1 MDKQEYLNQ
10 ISAKNRPT
18 KKSGNKIFSSKFFW
32 VGVIGVVALI
42 LIIIVGSM
50 LGGGKTST
58 KDKLFSLILHIDN
71 TSEIIE
77 EYQANIKSS
86 DLRSISASLNSVL
99 SNTSKDLNNYAAE
112 KYNSKEKNTSEKIT
126 EEETVAKDD
135 LYNEL
140 FEAKINGILDRIY
153 ARKMAYEISI
163 IVAREEQILK
173 ASDDDMLKEH
183 LNDSLNSLNIL
194 YDKFDNFSEAN

>member
-1 MDKQEYLNQ
+1 MDRQEYLNQ

-50 LGGGKTST
+50 LGSGKTST
-58 KDKLFSLILHIDN
+58 KDKLFSLILRIDN
-71 TSEIIE
+71 TSEIIK
-77 EYQANIKSS
+77 EYQTNVKSS
-86 DLRSISASLNSVL
+86 DLRSISASLDGVL
-99 SNTSKDLNNYAAE
+99 SSTSKDLTNYAVE
-112 KYNSKEKNTSEKIT
+112 KYNFKDKDVPKKIM
-126 EEETVAKDD
+126 EEENTVKDN

-163 IVAREEQILK
+163 MLAREEQILK
-173 ASDDDMLKEH
+173 ASSDDTLKGY
-183 LNDSLNSLNIL
+183 LDGSLTSLNIL

>member
-58 KDKLFSLILHIDN
+58 KDKLLSLILHIDN

-77 EYQANIKSS
+77 EYQINVKSS
-86 DLRSISASLNSVL
+86 DLRSISASLGSVL
-99 SNTSKDLNNYAAE
+99 SNTSRDLNNYVSE
-112 KYNSKEKNTSEKIT
+112 KYDSKENKASEKTT
-126 EEETVAKDD
+126 EEENTAKDD

-163 IVAREEQILK
+163 IVVREEQILK
-173 ASDDDMLKEH
+173 ASDDDILKEY
-183 LNDSLNSLNIL
+183 LNSSLSSLDVL
-194 YDKFDNFSEAN
+194 YNKFDNFSEGS